1 MATKEN
7 IKQLYTEDGKT
18 KIYPV
23 VISDSL
29 TTDDGN
35 TTGADAIGKWL
46 AGAHIYAQNLTVSA
60 DPLVINSE
68 DRLARYKFVETKG
81 DAGGQTMTIN
91 MPLTI
96 GVNAESGGNKNG
108 NITINNDTTS
118 ITSYSGVSFRGNKT
132 EMNLSDVSNGW
143 KGSTFTK
150 QSGLIINSKNTNNAP
165 SLVIGNRDIFTIDAN
180 GEVGSFGNNWFSASS
195 GDISTGNALCL
206 QNKEGDV
213 KIGRNLLV
221 SGDERINGKVR
232 IYGSDT
238 YLDIF
243 GGNFPIVDGA
253 SHKVSM
259 IKMQLKEQDVMEM
272 YYVMNNK
279 YLVVKSSFM
288 TMNGASLYG
297 ADSSIVIDSTG
308 SYAKIDYINLGGTS
322 NSKINDTNNWS
333 SINIGGEIDRPM
345 MKAASITRPGGSI
358 PGAGGV
364 TKPPRLVIDNT
375 KKYTFST
382 AGKTWDS
389 SGIVSSENHIVAISD
404 KREIAQLYLNYPT
417 NNVHGGVSVYD
428 LSVKNAFYLGDED
441 VKLYKNGTN
450 LNIDTYNS
458 TDMTFNVISSD
469 LDDVDN
475 SAFKVKCRLISDRDT
490 PDALKLRIGTTTA
503 SFRDSVCA
511 EVNGVH
517 DVYLGVPVGAVVSWY
532 NEKNIPKHWERWN
545 DKRIYYVG
553 QRRPNEPP
561 GYRCL
566 KYKGDVSV
574 TVSDKPVWK
583 RDYESP
589 SGNDFDKVT
598 YRIED
603 YGYNDTKKYEWCFYV
618 YPEINNTYKFW
629 DTFRDICQQYVN
641 IYIKTQ
647 FTNNRM
653 CYDKTDMRDP
663 KYEVMDNDNIL
674 IKYDLRDIYP
684 IKIIKVE

>member
-46 AGAHIYAQNLTVSA
+46 AGAHIYAKNLTVSA
-60 DPLVINSE
+60 DPSVMNST
-68 DRLARYKFVETKG
+68 DRLARYNFVETKG
-81 DAGGQTMTIN
+81 NASDQTMTIN

-96 GVNAESGGNKNG
+96 GVTAENGGNKNG

-118 ITSYSGVSFRGNKT
+118 IYSYSGVSFRGNKT

-165 SLVIGNRDIFTIDAN
+165 SLVIGNRDIFTIDVNGGVGLFGDGWFNADAN
-180 GEVGSFGNNWFSASS
+180 YEPAGK
-195 GDISTGNALCL
+195 ALCL
-206 QNKEGDV
+206 QDKGGDV
-213 KIGRNLLV
+213 KIGGNLLV
-221 SGDERINGKVR
+221 NGNEKINGKVK
-232 IYGSDT
+232 ICDKHAYFSIFADGTINKNKITMQMNGEDAVVMSNYGGPV
-238 YLDIF
+238 LDIKRTLLAENMAYLSD
-243 GGNFPIVDGA
+243 GG
-253 SHKVSM
+253 
-259 IKMQLKEQDVMEM
+259 E
-272 YYVMNNK
+272 
-279 YLVVKSSFM
+279 
-288 TMNGASLYG
+288 
-297 ADSSIVIDSTG
+297 SIVSLAAS

-322 NSKINDTNNWS
+322 NSKINDTSNWS
-333 SINIGGEIDRPM
+333 NIKPGGEIIKPM
-345 MKAASITRPGGSI
+345 MKAASITRPGGSL
-358 PGAGGV
+358 PGVGDSTNPYHLLIV
-364 TKPPRLVIDNT
+364 DRN
-375 KKYTFST
+375 YTFST

-389 SGIVSSENHIVAISD
+389 SGIVSSENYIVAID
-404 KREIAQLYLNYPT
+404 KNKEITPLYLNYPT
-417 NNVHGGVSVYD
+417 NDVHGGVSVYDLSVEND

-450 LNIDTYNS
+450 LNIDTYSS

-475 SAFKVKCRLISDRDT
+475 SAFKVKCRLASERDT
-490 PDALKLRIGTTTA
+490 ADALKLRIGTTTA
-503 SFRDSVCA
+503 SFRDAVRA
-511 EVNGVH
+511 EVNDVH

-553 QRRPNEPP
+553 QRRPNETP

-574 TVSDKPVWK
+574 TVSDKPMWK
-583 RDYESP
+583 RNYESP

-641 IYIKTQ
+641 IYIKNQ